1 MYASTAGYKHLPVS
15 QMQSQ
20 LEIWKVIPF
29 NTANHLRRH
38 WFDMLALDIKKLTD
52 VFIQE
57 YTHSSGKND
66 SLKAERL
73 DPQVDL

>member
-1 MYASTAGYKHLPVS
+1 
-15 QMQSQ
+15 
-20 LEIWKVIPF
+20 
-29 NTANHLRRH
+29 
-38 WFDMLALDIKKLTD
+38 MLALDIKKLTD

-73 DPQVDL
+73 DPQVDFGDKDNELLMHVANAIFSMIPSEAVYCRPFHLSPD